1 MEGTVRIVIAFVVAV
16 VLVTGCVKRDMDECR
31 KGDRSRCPGEASV
44 RASVVR

>member
-1 MEGTVRIVIAFVVAV
+1 MEGTMRIVIASVVAV

-44 RASVVR
+44 PASVVR